1 MGHIHMLEIDP
12 VRNALG
18 VRVLIGEVQ
27 LGDVE
32 ALTPYRPILAGRRGI
47 TAAEAIEQ
55 QCEVALH
62 LSRGCA
68 KGKTRSLKLQGTHG
82 DEVRTG
88 VDPQGPH
95 PKCSG
100 R

>member
-32 ALTPYRPILAGRRGI
+32 ALTPDRPILAGRRGI
-47 TAAEAIEQ
+47 TAA
-55 QCEVALH
+55 
-62 LSRGCA
+62 
-68 KGKTRSLKLQGTHG
+68 
-82 DEVRTG
+82 
-88 VDPQGPH
+88 
-95 PKCSG
+95 
-100 R
+100 